1 MFHKIKSRNAHMKIH
16 RQPQEDWTDRRLQ
29 QQLVSP
35 RSGGNLLPAHVPFR
49 SLPSPYL
56 PGRTRNA
63 DSVLNLL
70 TGVNAVAPSNTGALD
85 PSAMVTCS
93 NNGVPNSHVSA
104 DTTQRERA
112 SGVPFFQSWSSLG
125 PDPAAFFC
133 NTEGKD
139 AVGTG
144 ALGAK
149 EPIKWQ

>member
-29 QQLVSP
+29 QQQLVSQ
-35 RSGGNLLPAHVPFR
+35 RSGGNPLRAHDQFR

-70 TGVNAVAPSNTGALD
+70 AGVNAITPSNTGALD
-85 PSAMVTCS
+85 PSAMVTCC
-93 NNGVPNSHVSA
+93 NNAVPNSHVSA

-139 AVGTG
+139 AVGT
-144 ALGAK
+144 K